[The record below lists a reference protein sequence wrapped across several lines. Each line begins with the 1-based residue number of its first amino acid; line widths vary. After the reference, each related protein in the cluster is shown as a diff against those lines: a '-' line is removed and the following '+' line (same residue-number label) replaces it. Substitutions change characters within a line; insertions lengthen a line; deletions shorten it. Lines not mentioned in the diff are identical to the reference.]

1 MSSDV
6 AERMDFCSTSVAV
19 PVGSPGLELSV
30 VVPTFNE
37 RENVP
42 ILINRLAAALSDI
55 PWEVIFVDDDSPDG
69 TSAVVKEIAATNPR
83 VRCIR
88 RLARRGLAG
97 ACIEGILAS
106 HATYVAVMD
115 GDLQHDETVL
125 PQMLRELRT
134 GRSDIVVASR
144 HLLRA
149 SALGLSSRARFAGSQ
164 LAASLANRLLRIDIT
179 DPLSGFFMIRREV
192 VEDIAPRLSTQGFKI
207 LIDILASARDRLR
220 LHELPSMMRP
230 RREGTSK
237 LDTRVVLDFA
247 GLLVAKLTHD
257 TVPVRFVSFL
267 LVGLSG
273 VGVHLAALK
282 SALALLDLSF
292 PAAQTVATVAA
303 MTTNFFLNNSLT
315 YADQRL
321 RGWSALGG
329 LIIFYVICA
338 AGAISN
344 IGVAVWLYSN
354 KPVWWLAGLLGV
366 VIGAVWNF
374 ALSNVFVW
382 GMRR

>member
-220 LHELPSMMRP
+220 LRELPSMMRP

-257 TVPVRFVSFL
+257 TVP
-267 LVGLSG
+267 
-273 VGVHLAALK
+273 
-282 SALALLDLSF
+282 
-292 PAAQTVATVAA
+292 
-303 MTTNFFLNNSLT
+303 
-315 YADQRL
+315 
-321 RGWSALGG
+321 
-329 LIIFYVICA
+329 
-338 AGAISN
+338 
-344 IGVAVWLYSN
+344 
-354 KPVWWLAGLLGV
+354 
-366 VIGAVWNF
+366 F
-374 ALSNVFVW
+374 AS
-382 GMRR
+382 

>member
-6 AERMDFCSTSVAV
+6 AERMDFGSTSVAV
-19 PVGSPGLELSV
+19 PVGSPGLELTV

-42 ILINRLAAALSDI
+42 ILIKRLAAALSDI
-55 PWEVIFVDDDSPDG
+55 QWEVIFVDDDSPDG
-69 TSAVVKEIAATNPR
+69 TSAVVKDIAATNPR
-83 VRCIR
+83 VRCMR
-88 RLARRGLAG
+88 RLGRRGLAG
-97 ACIEGILAS
+97 ACIEGMLAS
-106 HATYVAVMD
+106 HAAYVAVMD

-134 GRSDIVVASR
+134 GRAEIIVASR

-149 SALGLSSRARFAGSQ
+149 SAFGLSRRRFAGSR
-164 LAASLANRLLRIDIT
+164 LAGSLARRLLRIEIA
-179 DPLSGFFMIRREV
+179 DPLSGFFMMRREV
-192 VEDIAPRLSTQGFKI
+192 IEEIAPRLSSQGFKI
-207 LIDILASARDRLR
+207 LVDILATARGSLR
-220 LHELPSMMRP
+220 VRELASHLRP

-237 LDTRVVLDFA
+237 LDARIVLDFA
-247 GLLVAKLTHD
+247 GLLLAKLTHD
-257 TVPVRFVSFL
+257 AIPIRFVSFL

-273 VGVHLAALK
+273 VAVHLAALK
-282 SALALLDLSF
+282 SALVLLSLSF
-292 PAAQTVATVAA
+292 PAAQTFATLVA

-315 YADQRL
+315 YSDQRL
-321 RGWSALGG
+321 SGWSAVRG
-329 LIIFYVICA
+329 LLAFYVICA

-344 IGVAVWLYSN
+344 VGVAVWFYSN